1 MHPRSVSA
9 YKLLLYDAYCPS
21 VQPVINR
28 RICKKCGLYHA
39 SLSSLKMH
47 QRLCGVQDIVTR
59 IRLTRIAARRQ
70 RELMAIIAV
79 NEAEDAEWLDEE
91 DVDLVGIGMSIN
103 EPLVSPLPLVTISD
117 HLHNI
122 WS

>member
-1 MHPRSVSA
+1 
-9 YKLLLYDAYCPS
+9 
-21 VQPVINR
+21 
-28 RICKKCGLYHA
+28 
-39 SLSSLKMH
+39 MH

-59 IRLTRIAARRQ
+59 IRPTRIAARRQ

-79 NEAEDAEWLDEE
+79 SEAEDAEWLDEE
-91 DVDLVGIGMSIN
+91 DVDLVGIGMPIN